1 MVKLGSG
8 KPVNKDQ
15 PTALM
20 RYYRAD
26 FRNSDFI
33 YSGGVRKA
41 KSLLIRSNWQNT
53 NPNMAFTALYR

>member
-41 KSLLIRSNWQNT
+41 KSLLIRSN
-53 NPNMAFTALYR
+53 